1 MEKSPAQLITWVRLG
16 IYVRS
21 DPNIILNHSK
31 CDSMTKKNACQ
42 NDFLKRREEL
52 KCDFSSSC
60 HRYTPQSCHCRPYS
74 MAATTITLTVI
85 EMFMQL
91 ILHCQLYCN
100 YVYHRWLTIVSI
112 LVSGMIT
119 RVNFSRFTN
128 TCLSS
133 YFNDNFCKFY

>member
-21 DPNIILNHSK
+21 VHNIIFNHSK
-31 CDSMTKKNACQ
+31 FDSMREKNACQ
-42 NDFLKRREEL
+42 NDFLKLREEL
-52 KCDFSSSC
+52 KCDCSSSR
-60 HRYTPQSCHCRPYS
+60 HRYTPQSCHCSPYS

-91 ILHCQLYCN
+91 ILHCQLCCN